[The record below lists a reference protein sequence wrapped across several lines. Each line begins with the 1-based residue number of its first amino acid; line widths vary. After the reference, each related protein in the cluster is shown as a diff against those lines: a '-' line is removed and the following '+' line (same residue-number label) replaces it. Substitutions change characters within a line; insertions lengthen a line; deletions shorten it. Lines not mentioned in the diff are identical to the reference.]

1 VRQLVA
7 AQTETPV
14 ISYFIRGGQT
24 LVTTA
29 PTGDF
34 VLKAASGER
43 WCGENNLF
51 GGNTSIV
58 ETVRTISFASDETH
72 KISLQPRP
80 GGNLPLRS
88 IGRAKF

>member
-1 VRQLVA
+1 
-7 AQTETPV
+7 V
-14 ISYFIRGGQT
+14 ISYFIRRGQP

-34 VLKAASGER
+34 SLKAASGER
-43 WCGENNLF
+43 WCGQNNLF

-58 ETVRTISFASDETH
+58 ETGRTISFASDETQ

-80 GGNLPLRS
+80 DGDLPLRN